1 MKDEGTIDLTL
12 TGHLA
17 TITISNPPRRNALT
31 PAMWRRLPDL
41 LDAAAAD
48 PEVRVLVLTGA
59 GNTFSAGADLTG
71 VQDLVGADGPPTRA
85 EERLAAF
92 PKPTIARVRG
102 YCVGGGCQL
111 AVACDL
117 RIAALDARFAVPP
130 SRLGI
135 VYPGPATRRLLGLVG
150 PAAAKWLLF
159 TADQIDATRA
169 AAIGLADE
177 VVPADELDAHVARL
191 VDTIAQ
197 RSQLSIAAAKET
209 IDLAVAGRPSPER
222 EAFWQAEMLRAGDVA
237 EGATAFL
244 ERRPADFRWRP

>member
-1 MKDEGTIDLTL
+1 MKDEGTIELTL
-12 TGHLA
+12 TGHTA
-17 TITISNPPRRNALT
+17 TVTISNPPRRNALT
-31 PAMWRRLPDL
+31 QAMWRRLPEL
-41 LDAAAAD
+41 LDTAAAD

-59 GNTFSAGADLTG
+59 GATFSAGADLTG
-71 VQDLVGADGPPTRA
+71 VRDLVGADSPPTRA

-130 SRLGI
+130 ARLGI
-135 VYPGPATRRLLGLVG
+135 VYPGPTTRRLLGLVG

-159 TADQIDATRA
+159 TADQIDAGRA
-169 AAIGLADE
+169 ATIGLVDE

-191 VDTIAQ
+191 ADTIAQ

-237 EGATAFL
+237 EGAAAFL
-244 ERRPADFRWRP
+244 ERRPANFRWRP